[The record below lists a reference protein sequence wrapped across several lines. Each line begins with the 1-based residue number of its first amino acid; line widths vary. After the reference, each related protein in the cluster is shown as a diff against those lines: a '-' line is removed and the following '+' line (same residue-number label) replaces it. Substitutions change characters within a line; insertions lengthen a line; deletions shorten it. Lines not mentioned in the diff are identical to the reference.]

1 MLVMEN
7 PEEVLQILERYTKL
21 KPKEIPQELE
31 EYIRHVAKTGDTVY
45 RWPNIK
51 YLFREKLINVI
62 KQFHDSTPCL
72 EDLPQYPN
80 VDPFNYE
87 TMKNGLLERLDTFN
101 AAPFTIQRIS
111 ELLSDPRKQ
120 YTRIDKFM
128 RAVEKN
134 ILVVSTIEPGRKT
147 TDSENGDSLDS
158 MVNGDLPTDVD
169 VDIDM
174 PSTALPS
181 INTLTTSAAVI
192 MAEVAAVAKFVS
204 SASKSPTPE
213 DSSNLPDTLET
224 SEAEP
229 EVNITDSIEK
239 FEATPP
245 EEGEKIADI
254 QEASTSSPLVVIK
267 PLESTTEAPTKVE
280 ESETSNEAAEVAV
293 PVEAATIAESTP
305 EEVEKTDSDNS
316 NVTISSSSSDDSNS
330 TDENESLPG
339 QGSDVEDKSTTPVS
353 TAVSEPPVGEKLEK
367 TDEENVSNEA
377 EEVDPAAPAEAP
389 SEALNVGE
397 EVKPSPNAEAAPD
410 TKENEEIPTNT
421 ECPVEEEVQQEKHQE
436 ESPVEPQV
444 PEETAVNEPVVPQS
458 PPIAFQSTDTDKNQ
472 VLELRNRTEDGEPV
486 CKKPMESEMLIEVP
500 PALPLDN
507 PPSTSVDPIDVAS
520 QMVADEGT
528 LVPPNAGELTTDE
541 PHVGAPTTG
550 ESTDLILPL
559 EVAEMEVAPVPSD
572 VSEMATEEDPTAA
585 KVDDAMEVDESSME
599 PMDQ

>member
-7 PEEVLQILERYTKL
+7 PEEVLQMLERFTKL

-62 KQFHDSTPCL
+62 KQFHDSTPSI

-134 ILVVSTIEPGRKT
+134 ILVVSTIEPGRKA

-174 PSTALPS
+174 PNTALPP
-181 INTLTTSAAVI
+181 INTLTPAAAVI

-204 SASKSPTPE
+204 NASKSPTQE
-213 DSSNLPDTLET
+213 DTVALPDALET
-224 SEAEP
+224 PDIEP
-229 EVNITDSIEK
+229 DVNITDSLGK
-239 FEATPP
+239 FDEASDDAT
-245 EEGEKIADI
+245 KSDAV
-254 QEASTSSPLVVIK
+254 QEASTSNPVVVIK
-267 PLESTTEAPTKVE
+267 PLEVTETVVKETFPETSSSKSEEEPVEEKTPQEPEAPVATEV
-280 ESETSNEAAEVAV
+280 TSAV
-293 PVEAATIAESTP
+293 VP
-305 EEVEKTDSDNS
+305 EEPEKVDSDNS

-330 TDENESLPG
+330 TDDNESLTG
-339 QGSDVEDKSTTPVS
+339 QSSDAEAPVTEEKTVTVTPETLPAVGEAVTEEKSEESTTSNESLTVVAEVAPAEKPEETPEETPKVAEDEPPQETPAE
-353 TAVSEPPVGEKLEK
+353 TAVS
-367 TDEENVSNEA
+367 
-377 EEVDPAAPAEAP
+377 
-389 SEALNVGE
+389 
-397 EVKPSPNAEAAPD
+397 
-410 TKENEEIPTNT
+410 
-421 ECPVEEEVQQEKHQE
+421 PVEE
-436 ESPVEPQV
+436 PI
-444 PEETAVNEPVVPQS
+444 AAQS
-458 PPIAFQSTDTDKNQ
+458 PPTAFHPTEEQ
-472 VLELRNRTEDGEPV
+472 VLELRDRTEDGEPV
-486 CKKPMESEMLIEVP
+486 SKKPMESEMLIEVP
-500 PALPLDN
+500 PALPLEDI
-507 PPSTSVDPIDVAS
+507 PASSPIDVVS
-520 QMVADEGT
+520 QMVAEETPKSELPVEPSPSAQPD
-528 LVPPNAGELTTDE
+528 LV
-541 PHVGAPTTG
+541 
-550 ESTDLILPL
+550 LPL
-559 EVAEMEVAPVPSD
+559 EAAMEVAPAASE
-572 VSEMATEEDPTAA
+572 VSEMATEEDTPAA
-585 KVDDAMEVDESSME
+585 KTDDAMEVDESSME